1 MRGIKLLII
10 LTLINVTRVHAQFA
24 DSLQLKVGTTGTI
37 ATKDYQPL
45 WLVSNRFGTI
55 SDRKADFSTH
65 VRLSNS
71 HLLDEEE
78 NFYIRYGIDLY
89 NNNRFKDVFIQ
100 EGFIKAGYKNL
111 EFRAGRYAEII
122 GEVDHDLSSGSW
134 GISGN
139 ARPIPKIGFAL
150 TDYVNVPFTNGWVQ
164 IKGQISH
171 GWMGEEQYIP
181 NAFLHEKTFYGRIGK
196 KRLKIYGGIQHYAV
210 WGGNRPEL
218 PKIKNSLKDWWN
230 VFIGKEV
237 DDGTV
242 NNPEYRPN
250 RAGDQR
256 GVIEAGVDWENDI
269 MRLRLYNQ
277 SMFETGQG
285 ITFKNT
291 DRLLGITYINKDPYG
306 GVLKLTA
313 EYINTKQMNDFY
325 PLGVRESY
333 YNNGIYLTGWEY
345 QNRIIGTP
353 LFINRQR
360 GQHYF
365 PDIKPF
371 NWSEPKDS
379 ISGKGW
385 NIFNNRVTGI
395 HLGALYMMGG
405 SLKAKSLLTYTK
417 NHGDYQEGPFTTPLS
432 QWYALQEVIW
442 QTPIDPLILTGAVA
456 LDWGDMGNT
465 AGFMFGVQWK
475 FNLRSAR
482 SF

>member
-1 MRGIKLLII
+1 MRGLKLLLF
-10 LTLINVTRVHAQFA
+10 LTVIGAQEAHAQFA

-37 ATKDYQPL
+37 ATKDYLPL
-45 WLVSNRFGTI
+45 WLVSNRFGVI
-55 SDRKADFSTH
+55 SDRKADLSTH
-65 VRLSNS
+65 VMFGNK
-71 HLLDEEE
+71 HEINE
-78 NFYIRYGIDLY
+78 NVYIRYGLDIY
-89 NNNRFKDVFIQ
+89 NNNQFENVFIQ
-100 EGFIKAGYKNL
+100 QGFIKAGYKNL
-111 EFRAGRYAEII
+111 EFRAGRYTEII
-122 GEVDHDLSSGSW
+122 GETDHVLSSGSW

-139 ARPIPKIGFAL
+139 ARPIPKVGFAL
-150 TDYVNVPFTNGWVQ
+150 TDYVNIPFTNGWAQ
-164 IKGQISH
+164 FKGQISH

-181 NAFLHEKTFYGRIGK
+181 NAFLHEKTLYVRIGK
-196 KRLKIYGGIQHYAV
+196 KQLKLYGGLQHYAL
-210 WGGNRPEL
+210 WGGNRPDL
-218 PKIKNSLKDWWN
+218 PKIKNSFSDFLN
-230 VFIGKEV
+230 VFIGKEG

-250 RAGDQR
+250 RPGDHR
-256 GVIEAGVDWENDI
+256 GVLEGGITWENDK
-269 MRLRLYNQ
+269 MLLHAYTQ

-285 ITFKNT
+285 VTLKNT
-291 DRLLGITYINKDPYG
+291 DRLLGFTYSNKDLDA

-325 PLGVRESY
+325 PEGVRESY

-365 PDIKPF
+365 PDVKPF
-371 NWSEPKDS
+371 DWAKPKDS

-385 NIFNNRVTGI
+385 NIINNRVTGI

-417 NHGDYQEGPFTTPLS
+417 NHGNYQEGPFTPALS

-442 QTPIDPLILTGAVA
+442 QTPIEPLTLTGAMA
-456 LDWGDMGNT
+456 FDWGDMGNNT
-465 AGFMFGVQWK
+465 GLMLGVQWR
-475 FNLRSAR
+475 FNLRKATLY
-482 SF
+482 